1 LADSKSGKDRPTI
14 WVHVFE
20 KDTPEGAVYL
30 PEDADI
36 PLSRRPR
43 ERIELGADGKATL
56 FVPGPDDRFIPQPA
70 RWSEEGDEITVRD
83 VSDAVKLRIVE
94 RSADR
99 LVVKVTKKPN
109 PAP

>member
-1 LADSKSGKDRPTI
+1 VAKSKRGGERAATT

-43 ERIELGADGKATL
+43 ERLELGDDGEATL
-56 FVPGPDDRFIPQPA
+56 LEPGPDDRFVEKPA
-70 RWSEEGDEITVRD
+70 RWTDSADEAASASRRASNVVDI
-83 VSDAVKLRIVE
+83 RIVE
-94 RSADR
+94 RTPDR
-99 LVVKVTKKPN
+99 LVVRIAK
-109 PAP
+109 

>member
-1 LADSKSGKDRPTI
+1 VADSKRGRAKAGPTT

-43 ERIELGADGKATL
+43 ERLELGADGEATL
-56 FVPGPDDRFIPQPA
+56 LVPGPDDRLVRKPA
-70 RWSEEGDEITVRD
+70 RWTEEDGEIAVRG
-83 VSDAVKLRIVE
+83 SADAVTVRIVE
-94 RSADR
+94 RTSAR
-99 LVVKVTKKPN
+99 LVVKI
-109 PAP
+109 AR

>member
-1 LADSKSGKDRPTI
+1 LADSKSGKKDRPTI

-56 FVPGPDDRFIPQPA
+56 LLPGPDDRFVAQPA
-70 RWSEEGDEITVRD
+70 RWTEEGDDVVVRD
-83 VSDAVKLRIVE
+83 PSNAVKLRIVE
-94 RSADR
+94 RTANR
-99 LVVKVTKKPN
+99 LVVKKVT
-109 PAP
+109 